1 MILIQLKLEDRIL
14 ELQQLNTTDLQ
25 KENEAK
31 DAEISELKEKT
42 FVSLQIFFS
51 SSSAA
56 KDTIFCNN
64 SRILCFSWFLNLYF
78 IDVLA
83 RNRSPSS

>member
-51 SSSAA
+51 SSSAV
-56 KDTIFCNN
+56 KDNIFCNK
-64 SRILCFSWFLNLYF
+64 SRILCFFWFVNLYF
-78 IDVLA
+78 IDDLA
-83 RNRSPSS
+83 RN

>member
-1 MILIQLKLEDRIL
+1 MIVIQLKLEDRIL

-56 KDTIFCNN
+56 EDNIFCKNL
-64 SRILCFSWFLNLYF
+64 RISCLSWFVNLYF

-83 RNRSPSS
+83 RN

>member
-56 KDTIFCNN
+56 EDHILCENV
-64 SRILCFSWFLNLYF
+64 RILSFSWFANLYF
-78 IDVLA
+78 IDDLA
-83 RNRSPSS
+83 

>member
-42 FVSLQIFFS
+42 FVSSQIFFS
-51 SSSAA
+51 LSSAA
-56 KDTIFCNN
+56 EDIF
-64 SRILCFSWFLNLYF
+64 L
-78 IDVLA
+78 
-83 RNRSPSS
+83 

>member
-31 DAEISELKEKT
+31 DVEISELKENT
-42 FVSLQIFFS
+42 FVSENFS
-51 SSSAA
+51 
-56 KDTIFCNN
+56 
-64 SRILCFSWFLNLYF
+64 
-78 IDVLA
+78 
-83 RNRSPSS
+83 

>member
-1 MILIQLKLEDRIL
+1 MALSNTVLAEKYQKNAATVKWRWAKIIIFIQLKLEDRIL

-42 FVSLQIFFS
+42 FVSLHNFFS

-56 KDTIFCNN
+56 
-64 SRILCFSWFLNLYF
+64 
-78 IDVLA
+78 
-83 RNRSPSS
+83 

>member
-42 FVSLQIFFS
+42 FVSSQFFFS
-51 SSSAA
+51 LFSAVQ
-56 KDTIFCNN
+56 FV
-64 SRILCFSWFLNLYF
+64 SLYF
-78 IDVLA
+78 IDVLV
-83 RNRSPSS
+83 RN

>member
-31 DAEISELKEKT
+31 DSEISELKEKT

-56 KDTIFCNN
+56 EDNIFA
-64 SRILCFSWFLNLYF
+64 RIYGFLACT
-78 IDVLA
+78 V
-83 RNRSPSS
+83 S